1 MMTTGCKISMGLLLK
16 TIDNLI
22 WLPFLQ
28 ILSNSLH
35 EVNPVWVSD
44 LPAPCIRQWKSCL
57 DLWWS
62 LHGTV
67 SRARS
72 FFCWPHRSIA
82 GKSESIWA
90 FISELK
96 AHPSSN
102 TFSYRLV
109 PPVLDKGDCY
119 EGHNWSISHITG
131 DESHD
136 LIGALFPFCK
146 VASIWFRFLFWHHL
160 SWAISDKH
168 DWQLQLVEDGGML
181 YYLHVER
188 AWEVNNNGRKR
199 DGWLW
204 IVRREL
210 FGWNMNRT
218 LRPIVNFS
226 WFNRDLSLRP
236 RFDTSRSPR
245 NQPMSLEGLV

>member
-1 MMTTGCKISMGLLLK
+1 MR
-16 TIDNLI
+16 
-22 WLPFLQ
+22 
-28 ILSNSLH
+28 
-35 EVNPVWVSD
+35 VSD

-57 DLWWS
+57 DLWRS

-82 GKSESIWA
+82 AKSESIWA

-102 TFSYRLV
+102 TFSYLLV
-109 PPVLDKGDCY
+109 PPVLDKEDCY
-119 EGHNWSISHITG
+119 EGHNWSISHITE

-146 VASIWFRFLFWHHL
+146 VASIWFRFLFWHYL

-168 DWQLQLVEDGGML
+168 DWQLQLVEEGGML

-188 AWEVNNNGRKR
+188 AWEVDNNGRKKR
-199 DGWLW
+199 WLIVNSEKRIICLKYEQNIATDRQFLLVRSW
-204 IVRREL
+204 PESSAQIRYKPLPPKPANVRRGTCIEPK
-210 FGWNMNRT
+210 
-218 LRPIVNFS
+218 RP
-226 WFNRDLSLRP
+226 P
-236 RFDTSRSPR
+236 T
-245 NQPMSLEGLV
+245 